1 MLIVTLICLFV
12 DIVSKLIVSNLL
24 EVTESIRVI
33 DNFFYLTYVRN
44 TGAAWSIFSDNTWLV
59 LIVSGLIILGIILYI
74 YKDRPQD
81 KFEKVSYGLVLG
93 GAIGNFIDR
102 IVYGYVIDFF
112 DFYIFGYDYPIFNMA
127 DIFIVLGVIMLIVCT
142 WRCKNE

>member
-59 LIVSGLIILGIILYI
+59 LIVSGLIILGIMLYI

-81 KFEKVSYGLVLG
+81 KFEKVAYGLVLG

-127 DIFIVLGVIMLIVCT
+127 DIFIVLGVLFLMINT
-142 WRCKNE
+142 WRCRNE